1 MNPNLNME
9 KQLYLYMQSVL
20 IDFDNEV
27 EIRKL
32 VDTVDKKRKKA
43 VTPTKR
49 K

>member
-43 VTPTKR
+43 VTPTKN